1 MDDLVARWALGLL
14 VSLAGG
20 HVAAWG
26 VLKLWR
32 SGIEDKFP
40 EIPGVPNYV
49 IGLGERF
56 FFTVVIANAGAS
68 AAVAMMVWLT
78 VKMAANWNRPWSGGG
93 QQGGQPPPQEEARR
107 TAASE
112 AEREVSK
119 QIRRAMASLFAGLVS
134 MTFALIGG
142 LICAGWK

>member
-26 VLKLWR
+26 ALKRWR
-32 SGIEDKFP
+32 PEIEDKFP

-78 VKMAANWNRPWSGGG
+78 VKMAANWNRPWSGSS
-93 QQGGQPPPQEEARR
+93 QQ
-107 TAASE
+107 
-112 AEREVSK
+112 EREVK
-119 QIRRAMASLFAGLVS
+119 KHLRRAVASLFAGLVS

-142 LICAGWK
+142 LICAGWE